1 MSQPLPDNLIRSEE
15 EVSPA
20 ELCPSRPQPTSQTG
34 PLYNLNHGDK
44 KVASGA
50 VELSW
55 FTGSQGPQAR
65 LILTVSLWEIR
76 SKRIG
81 KKPRKWCVCVCVRAH
96 TCNNMMQ
103 TG

>member
-44 KVASGA
+44 KGC
-50 VELSW
+50 
-55 FTGSQGPQAR
+55 
-65 LILTVSLWEIR
+65 
-76 SKRIG
+76 
-81 KKPRKWCVCVCVRAH
+81 KWCSRIKLVYRFSRTTSKTHINCVFVGDKEQKNRKKTKEMVCVRAH